1 MNAQP
6 KMPAAFFP
14 RNSRGTD
21 NVFFKRPYS
30 MSWDVK
36 ERQAGAVTILEL
48 NGRLTMGAGSEA
60 LYETMKQLTQAGRA
74 ALLLDCRQVEAIDSQ
89 GIQTIL
95 RGQRLAREGGGKLV
109 LLKVSAR
116 MREALTVTRL
126 LPVIEH
132 SEDEQEALGRFAG

>member
-1 MNAQP
+1 
-6 KMPAAFFP
+6 
-14 RNSRGTD
+14 
-21 NVFFKRPYS
+21 